1 MFEYIKGTVIELNPA
16 ETIIENGGFG
26 YRIMISLQTYEALQ
40 GKTEAKIYLY
50 HYIREDEEQF
60 YGFATRDER
69 ELFRLLISVSGV
81 GVASARMM
89 LSSLTDDEI
98 RNAILSED
106 INRIKSV
113 KGIGLKTAQRLILE
127 LKDKVVKGEGYEGI
141 IPTGNVSNAV
151 MEEATVALVTLGFN
165 KSSINKVLSDILKKS
180 PASSVEELIKQALKK
195 L

>member
-40 GKTEAKIYLY
+40 GKTDAKIYLY

-106 INRIKSV
+106 INGIKSV

-127 LKDKVVKGEGYEGI
+127 LKDKVIKGEGHEGI
-141 IPTGNVSNAV
+141 IPSGNISNAV
-151 MEEATVALVTLGFN
+151 MEEAAVALVTLGFN

>member
-40 GKTEAKIYLY
+40 GKADAKIYLY

-127 LKDKVVKGEGYEGI
+127 LKDKVIKGEGYESI

>member
-40 GKTEAKIYLY
+40 GKTDAKIYLY

-113 KGIGLKTAQRLILE
+113 KGIGMKTAQRLILE
-127 LKDKVVKGEGYEGI
+127 LKDKVIKGEGYEGI
-141 IPTGNVSNAV
+141 IPTGNTSNAV

>member
-127 LKDKVVKGEGYEGI
+127 LKDKVIKGEGYEGAI
-141 IPTGNVSNAV
+141 TTGNASNAV

>member
-40 GKTEAKIYLY
+40 GKTDAKIYLY
-50 HYIREDEEQF
+50 HYIREEEEQF

-127 LKDKVVKGEGYEGI
+127 LKDKVIKGEGYEGV
-141 IPTGNVSNAV
+141 IPTGNASNAV

>member
-141 IPTGNVSNAV
+141 IPSGKISNAV

>member
-40 GKTEAKIYLY
+40 GKTDAKIYLY

>member
-40 GKTEAKIYLY
+40 GKTDAKIYLY

-127 LKDKVVKGEGYEGI
+127 LKDKVIKGEGYEGV
-141 IPTGNVSNAV
+141 IPTGNASNAV

>member
-69 ELFRLLISVSGV
+69 EFFRLLISVSGV

-98 RNAILSED
+98 RNAILSDD

-141 IPTGNVSNAV
+141 IPSGKISNAV

>member
-40 GKTEAKIYLY
+40 GKTDAKIYLY

-127 LKDKVVKGEGYEGI
+127 LKDKVVKGEGYEGV
-141 IPTGNVSNAV
+141 IPTGKVSNAV

>member
-40 GKTEAKIYLY
+40 GKAEAKIYLY

-127 LKDKVVKGEGYEGI
+127 LKDKVVKGEGYEGV